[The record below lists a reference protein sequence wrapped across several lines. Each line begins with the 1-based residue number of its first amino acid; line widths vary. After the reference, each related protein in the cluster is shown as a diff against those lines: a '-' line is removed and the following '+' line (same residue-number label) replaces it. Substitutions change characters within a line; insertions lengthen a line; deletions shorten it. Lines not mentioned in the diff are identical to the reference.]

1 MPWESIGVINPT
13 DQWLAY
19 PEAVAGAEVLRIT
32 QGQTDAYN
40 AAFISRY
47 LISSSQGGRL
57 RPWIKIYP
65 SSEPIIVNIPFPE
78 DLQGPG
84 FLLYEVQIKRR
95 LPFYPSPWNI
105 EIEVFYE

>member
-1 MPWESIGVINPT
+1 MNPNAEW
-13 DQWLAY
+13 QAF
-19 PEAVAGAEVLRIT
+19 PEAVAGAELFRIT
-32 QGQTDAYN
+32 QGPTDAYN
-40 AAFISRY
+40 SAFISRY
-47 LISSSQGGRL
+47 LISGPRSGRL

-65 SSEPIIVNIPFPE
+65 SLEPIIINVPFPE

-84 FLLYEVQIKRR
+84 FLLYEVQIRRR